1 MSIPQPDP
9 QVNPR
14 AQHDLLAAAFRD
26 LHGARLHGFALL
38 VSLGDRQRAAAVS
51 ADALAAGARR
61 AGELRHP
68 ERAAAWLRARTW
80 RRLRGSTSRLRPGTG
95 RERNEALRGLG
106 MQPAALAGLGALS
119 LQERTALV
127 AGSIERLESADLQLV
142 LGTDAAGARKLL
154 TRARTRY
161 LAAVLATSEQR
172 PPSEDVPGS
181 GDLAALVDGIA
192 SRTIGDHGA
201 LR

>member
-1 MSIPQPDP
+1 MEHAS
-9 QVNPR
+9 
-14 AQHDLLAAAFRD
+14 
-26 LHGARLHGFALL
+26 
-38 VSLGDRQRAAAVS
+38 
-51 ADALAAGARR
+51 
-61 AGELRHP
+61 
-68 ERAAAWLRARTW
+68 
-80 RRLRGSTSRLRPGTG
+80 
-95 RERNEALRGLG
+95 
-106 MQPAALAGLGALS
+106 LAGLKALS

-127 AGSIERLESADLQLV
+127 AGSIERLESGDLQLV

-161 LAAVLATSEQR
+161 LAAVLATGEQR
-172 PPSEDVPGS
+172 PPSEDVPGG